1 MTNRIALFEK
11 ALASSR
17 QAFAKAPYMFPLA
30 AVIDQLQYLLN
41 LETGKTLDRAALG
54 TITIVQIAA
63 RDIETFDPELADLLH
78 DVSAQV
84 RLMTGT

>member
-1 MTNRIALFEK
+1 
-11 ALASSR
+11 
-17 QAFAKAPYMFPLA
+17 MFPLA